1 MITYTAITFLA
12 LVIMVLFVG
21 FCVWVDLKAKD
32 LGCLGNLFI
41 VLPIIN
47 IPVYPFVLL
56 AWWINS

>member
-1 MITYTAITFLA
+1 MITYTAITVLA

-21 FCVWVDLKAKD
+21 FCVWAGLKAKD

-41 VLPIIN
+41 GLPIMN

-56 AWWINS
+56 VWWINR